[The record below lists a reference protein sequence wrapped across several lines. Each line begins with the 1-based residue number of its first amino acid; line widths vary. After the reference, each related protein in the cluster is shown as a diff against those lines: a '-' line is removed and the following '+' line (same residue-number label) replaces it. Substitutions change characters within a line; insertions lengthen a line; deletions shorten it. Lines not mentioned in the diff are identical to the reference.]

1 MMDLKSYL
9 QKNLSP
15 STAVRYERDLQL
27 FFFHLKNPQEA
38 KYKQIM
44 DVIGELRKKY
54 SNPKTVNRIL
64 AAIKKYYD
72 YLLSTGTRKDH
83 PCKSIILRDTSRRS
97 LQLQDLFTTQ
107 ELEHL
112 IESKPKSQ
120 CRVNQTRNKLLLSLL
135 VYQGMAR
142 TEISKIEI
150 DDINLEEGTIK
161 ARGDERTNSRILP
174 LQAKQVHLIYAYLN
188 KERPRA
194 ESEKLF
200 IGQRG
205 NAMSSDCLCRI
216 VLRYQYLFAEKTL
229 NSQTIRMSVTRNLL
243 KEGKDIRVVQVYM
256 GHKSPGT
263 TERYKQSHSEEL
275 KAEIQKYHPLGNEAF
290 LYHRSF
296 SEGDG
301 EVVPIK

>member
-9 QKNLSP
+9 EKNLSP

-27 FFFHLKNPQEA
+27 FFFLPMAIGMKNPQEA
-38 KYKQIM
+38 KYQQIM
-44 DVIGELRKKY
+44 DVIGVLRKKY
-54 SNPKTVNRIL
+54 SNPKTVHRIL

-83 PCKSIILRDTSRRS
+83 PCKSIVLRDTSRRNV
-97 LQLQDLFTTQ
+97 QLQDLFTTQ

-120 CRVNQTRNKLLLSLL
+120 RSVNQTRNKLLLSLL

-161 ARGDERTNSRILP
+161 AKGDERTNSRILP
-174 LQAKQVHLIYAYLN
+174 LKAKQVHLIYEYLN
-188 KERPRA
+188 KERAKTCLRLSSGRHA

-263 TERYKQSHSEEL
+263 TERYKQGRTEEL
-275 KAEIQKYHPLGNEAF
+275 KAEIQKH
-290 LYHRSF
+290 H
-296 SEGDG
+296 
-301 EVVPIK
+301 PIK

>member
-1 MMDLKSYL
+1 MDLKSYL

-15 STAVRYERDLQL
+15 ATAARYERDLQL
-27 FFFHLKNPQEA
+27 FFFHLNLTAARHVTPNTA
-38 KYKQIM
+38 TYKQIM
-44 DVIGELRKKY
+44 EVIGTLRKKY

-83 PCKSIILRDTSRRS
+83 PCKSITLRDTRRS

-120 CRVNQTRNKLLLSLL
+120 HKNRKTNQIRNKLLLSLL

-150 DDINLEEGTIK
+150 DDINLEEGTIR
-161 ARGDERTNSRILP
+161 ARGDERTSSRTLP
-174 LQAKQVHLIYAYLN
+174 LKAKQVHLIYEYMN
-188 KERPRA
+188 KERP
-194 ESEKLF
+194 ETTSNKLF
-200 IGQRG
+200 IGLRG
-205 NAMSSDCLCRI
+205 DPMSSDCLCRI
-216 VLRYQYLFAEKTL
+216 VLRYQYLFPEKML

-243 KEGKDIRVVQVYM
+243 KEGKDIRVVQTYM

-263 TERYKQSHSEEL
+263 TEKYKQSHSEAL
-275 KAEIQKYHPLGNEAF
+275 RVEIQKH
-290 LYHRSF
+290 H
-296 SEGDG
+296 
-301 EVVPIK
+301 PIK